1 MASSTSSRSS
11 SSGWS
16 KSQNKLFER
25 ALAVYD
31 KDTPDR
37 WQNVARFVGGGKSVD
52 DVRLHYERLLED
64 VRRIESGHVPYPNYR
79 STGGNEEQRRK
90 TSCWPW
96 LMLVIKL
103 KVVDRIFEK
112 MTHDSSFAQ

>member
-1 MASSTSSRSS
+1 MASSTASRNS

-79 STGGNEEQRRK
+79 STGGNEEQSHRF
-90 TSCWPW
+90 
-96 LMLVIKL
+96 LNYN
-103 KVVDRIFEK
+103 
-112 MTHDSSFAQ
+112 